1 MSSKPSAKIS
11 IDTVDTGMSTPTG
24 KITLTPGRHK
34 VTFTVGDDKFTFAVN
49 IKAGETVQLSKE
61 LQ

>member
-1 MSSKPSAKIS
+1 
-11 IDTVDTGMSTPTG
+11 MSTPTG
-24 KITLTPGRHK
+24 KISLTPGRHK

-49 IKAGETVQLSKE
+49 VKAGETVNLSKE